1 MCAIINGFMDACAQ
15 QSMDEF
21 MPLVRPAL
29 IMVTLVWRDASLYKC
44 IKGTVRRKPRLVKT
58 GINR

>member
-1 MCAIINGFMDACAQ
+1 MCAIINVIMDACVQ

-21 MPLVRPAL
+21 MTLVRPAL

-44 IKGTVRRKPRLVKT
+44 IKVTVRRKPRLVKT